1 MAAPR
6 RRKIG
11 HRRRVEDEGEDE
23 GGHEHLDIDDDSL
36 TEGSVASDD
45 HDGDDDSDTSN
56 IEEASPTSHAGK
68 KSANG
73 AAKTGAR
80 RSSKPNAGSEDK
92 KVTETEMMLHGL
104 AIEDRAEPPQELHLD
119 DAEVAPAPAKS
130 PSAPMVVSSASAT
143 QPSGLQD
150 GRRRQEHDDYRK
162 KRDQDPAFV
171 PNRGAFF
178 MHDHRHAGPAAN
190 GFRPFGRGRGR
201 GGRGGGIGGPFS
213 PMKYVSSLAMAS
225 ASSANSISQMHRP
238 GDPTT
243 NSPWTHDMHE
253 TVAEPTPRR
262 PRQAPEEEGPP
273 NGNGFIPTR
282 ESNPTPINRTL
293 STEKHIG
300 NAQVRVVLPGMKGP
314 IGKATCAI
322 KQYTKLPDHRPPLRR
337 DKPVRI
343 SLPNRPPRYIFP
355 AADRSFIF
363 IPRAMRPN
371 QQRSRGGKGR
381 SGLGSVGGFSRRT
394 SVYGGGSFYG
404 STYSPSVAMSR
415 RSSLAHERDMMF
427 SPTGSVASRPAIP
440 MDHSRPVVRLPPG
453 RPDGVPLGPQE
464 IGPPMP
470 GQIPPG
476 VPFNAGPENRS
487 ADGLPI
493 HQPRPQK
500 QVPLA
505 ELESPLINQTPPAN
519 LPSAF
524 HQQMPLHMPNG
535 YHKEAHTRQPSYLS
549 QRSSGTPLSQI
560 PERAI
565 HAAPFQPNTFGGQQ
579 QPYYNN
585 MQQGYQGPQGH
596 QGQQGPPQQGYYYN
610 QGYSA
615 PNVPPPA
622 PPTFTPQVQQP
633 APGNYPQPPAAQAA
647 GDQSSASAP
656 NLVAQEANGMVYYY
670 DPAQMPPVNNY
681 QSYPAPQQGYQPS
694 GVMGMGGVVTPSPDG
709 YYYPQNTGGMVY
721 YP

>member
-23 GGHEHLDIDDDSL
+23 AGQEHIDNDDDSL
-36 TEGSVASDD
+36 TEGSVGSDD

-68 KSANG
+68 KSANRTV
-73 AAKTGAR
+73 KNT
-80 RSSKPNAGSEDK
+80 SHSPSKPRTGIEDK
-92 KVTETEMMLHGL
+92 KVTETDMMLHGL
-104 AIEDRAEPPQELHLD
+104 ALEDPSHPPQELHFD
-119 DAEVAPAPAKS
+119 DSESVAPAPAKS
-130 PSAPMVVSSASAT
+130 PTAPMVVSSASAS
-143 QPSGLQD
+143 QPG
-150 GRRRQEHDDYRK
+150 RRQEHDDYRK

-178 MHDHRHAGPAAN
+178 MHDHRQAGPAAN

-201 GGRGGGIGGPFS
+201 GGRGGGMIGGPFS
-213 PMKYVSSLAMAS
+213 PMKYVSFQAMPS
-225 ASSANSISQMHRP
+225 ASSANSASQMHRP

-243 NSPWTHDMHE
+243 SSPWTHDMHD
-253 TVAEPTPRR
+253 TVVEPVPRR
-262 PRQAPEEEGPP
+262 PRQTVEVEGPP

-282 ESNPTPINRTL
+282 ESNPNPINRTL

-300 NAQVRVVLPGMKGP
+300 NAQVRVVLPGMKTPAGR
-314 IGKATCAI
+314 ATCAI

-343 SLPNRPPRYIFP
+343 SLPDRPPRYIYP

-371 QQRSRGGKGR
+371 QQRPRGGKGR
-381 SGLGSVGGFSRRT
+381 SGFGSVGGFSRRT

-404 STYSPSVAMSR
+404 SAYSPSIAMSR

-427 SPTGSVASRPAIP
+427 SPTGSIASRPAMP
-440 MDHSRPVVRLPPG
+440 MDQGRPVVRLPPG
-453 RPDGVPLGPQE
+453 RHDTMPTAPQD
-464 IGPPMP
+464 IGPPM
-470 GQIPPG
+470 
-476 VPFNAGPENRS
+476 AGPVQPAVPVNSAQENRS

-500 QVPLA
+500 KVPLA
-505 ELESPLINQTPPAN
+505 DFEEPARHH
-519 LPSAF
+519 SGQGFQGAF
-524 HQQMPLHMPNG
+524 HQQMPMQVANG
-535 YHKEAHTRQPSYLS
+535 FPKDAHTRQPSYMS

-565 HAAPFQPNTFGGQQ
+565 HAAPFQPHTFGGPQ
-579 QPYYNN
+579 QPFYN
-585 MQQGYQGPQGH
+585 MPRGY
-596 QGQQGPPQQGYYYN
+596 QGQQGAPQQGYYYN
-610 QGYSA
+610 QGYSV

-622 PPTFTPQVQQP
+622 PPPFTAQ
-633 APGNYPQPPAAQAA
+633 GQPPVHANYTQPHVDPAGAGQSAAMAA
-647 GDQSSASAP
+647 

-670 DPAQMPPVNNY
+670 DTSQMPPGNNY
-681 QSYPAPQQGYQPS
+681 QSYPAPQPGYQPP
-694 GVMGMGGVVTPSPDG
+694 GAMGMGGMITPSPDA
-709 YYYPQNTGGMVY
+709 YYYQQPPAGGMVY
-721 YP
+721 YS